1 MIGAM
6 RTIDALG
13 TWCPVPVSLLRR
25 AAMRAA
31 QGDIIVVLADDPLV
45 KVDIPAW
52 CHDQGHEV
60 IAVEDDAGVI
70 TTRVRI
76 SPRT

>member
-1 MIGAM
+1 MSGAL

-25 AAMRAA
+25 AAMQAA
-31 QGDIIVVLADDPLV
+31 RGDIIVVLADDPLV

-76 SPRT
+76 SPPT

>member
-1 MIGAM
+1 VIGAM

-52 CHDQGHEV
+52 CHDHGHEV

>member
-1 MIGAM
+1 MSGAL

-25 AAMRAA
+25 AAMQAA
-31 QGDIIVVLADDPLV
+31 RGDIIVVLADDPLV

-52 CHDQGHEV
+52 CHDHGHEV